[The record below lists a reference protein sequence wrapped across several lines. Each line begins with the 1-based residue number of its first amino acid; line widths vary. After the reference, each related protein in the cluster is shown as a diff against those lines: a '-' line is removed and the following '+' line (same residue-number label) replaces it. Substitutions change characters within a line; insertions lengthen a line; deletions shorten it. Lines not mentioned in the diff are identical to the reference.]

1 MMAFPAP
8 GVPRRATNTL
18 VCLFA
23 LALACAAVAGPL
35 RAQNASNATDSL
47 AAACTGPAFA
57 VLRPELPDG
66 APTHARAIWLTSR
79 LLRWPRA
86 LRGAA
91 APAVAGTPTAT
102 GRYALYAS
110 AQAALRVVVGQP
122 IAGATDTLRLLPVR
136 PPRARADSPWQHV
149 GAGVTVTV
157 PANVGRRRVA
167 GLLAQQLVLVHE
179 DATGRVLEATRTQP
193 ALALD
198 DLYASAAEPLTF
210 GANVAAEAT
219 TFRLW
224 APTAQ
229 RVMLCLFAADT
240 TQARTVPLTPDN
252 RSGIWYTRAASA
264 THGTMYRYLVDVM
277 VPGVGV
283 VRNRVTD
290 PWSLALTANSL
301 YSVVADLAHP
311 SLAPNGWTQR
321 RVPRLTHPVDQVI
334 YELHVRDFSVHDA
347 NVPAPHR
354 GRYLAFTDTA
364 GHGMRH
370 LRALASAG
378 LTDVHLLPVFDVATI
393 PEIGCRTPVVRGTP
407 AGEEQQAIV
416 VAAASGD
423 CFNWGYDPLHFTVPE
438 GSYATDV
445 ADFGARIREFRRMV
459 MALNAAGLRVGM
471 DVVYNHTSASGQ
483 SPQSVLDR
491 IVPGYYHRLDAN
503 GRVETSTCCANTATE
518 HRVMAKLMIES
529 TVTWVKHY
537 GISSFRFDL
546 MGHQPRAVMER
557 LQRAVNAAAG
567 TTVPLIG
574 EGWNFGEVADG
585 RRFVQASQL
594 SLRGTGIATFSDRAR
609 DAVRGGSALDD
620 GIDQVRNQGWVNG
633 LGYAPNDERRRMQP
647 TPDDGQAL
655 ARAADMVRLGMAGSL
670 REVTMLTADGSTKR
684 LADLTYGGQPAGYVQ
699 EPREVVNY
707 VENHDNQ
714 TLFDANV
721 LKLPAGTSTEDRAR
735 VQLLASAVVLFSQ
748 GIAYVHAGQ
757 ELLRSKSLDRNSFD
771 SGDWFNSYDPTGET
785 HGFARGLPPRKDN
798 EASWSFMRARLADST
813 LVPPPTLVRFAR
825 DAFLDLLR
833 IRSSSALFRLRT
845 AAEVQQRLHFLA
857 AGPSQQAT
865 VVAMHLDGGLPAG
878 GVVPGARFR
887 DVVVV
892 MNAGVEGAAV
902 PVPSLAGRALQLH
915 PVHLAASAADTRPR
929 DSRWNRSSGEIW
941 VPPRTA
947 VVWVRE

>member
-1 MMAFPAP
+1 MAFPAP
-8 GVPRRATNTL
+8 SVPRHATNALTVL
-18 VCLFA
+18 
-23 LALACAAVAGPL
+23 LALTLPGAGVSGPL
-35 RAQNASNATDSL
+35 RAQNAAIPANAL
-47 AAACTGPAFA
+47 AATCTGPAFT
-57 VLRPELPDG
+57 VLRREAPD
-66 APTHARAIWLTSR
+66 ALPTHARAIWLNAR
-79 LLRWPRA
+79 QLRWPQ
-86 LRGAA
+86 GPDSAA
-91 APAVAGTPTAT
+91 APGDTGAAIAT
-102 GRYALYAS
+102 GRYVLYAS
-110 AQAALRVVVGQP
+110 AQATLRVVVGQTV
-122 IAGATDTLRLLPVR
+122 AGATDTLRLHREAGPHA
-136 PPRARADSPWQHV
+136 PTNARWRHI
-149 GAGVTVTV
+149 GAGVTVSV
-157 PANVGRRRVA
+157 PARISRRRVA
-167 GLLAQQLVLVHE
+167 ELLAQQLVLVHE
-179 DATGRVLEATRTQP
+179 DNSGQVLEATRTQA

-198 DLYASAAEPLTF
+198 DHYAAAAEPLAF
-210 GANVAAEAT
+210 GASAAAAT

-229 RVMLCLFAADT
+229 RVTLCLFAADT
-240 TQARTVPLTPDN
+240 ARARAVPLVPDA
-252 RSGIWYTRAASA
+252 RSGVWHARVAGA
-264 THGTMYRYLVDVM
+264 THGTAYRYLVDVV

-290 PWSLALTANSL
+290 PWSLALTANSSH
-301 YSVVADLAHP
+301 SVVADLGNP
-311 SLAPNGWTQR
+311 SLIPIGWPQR
-321 RVPRLTHPVDQVI
+321 RAPRLTHPVDQVI
-334 YELHVRDFSVHDA
+334 YELHVRDFSVRDA
-347 NVPAPHR
+347 QVPVPHR
-354 GRYLAFTDTA
+354 GRYLAFTDSA
-364 GHGMRH
+364 GNGMRH
-370 LRALASAG
+370 LRALAAAG
-378 LTDVHLLPVFDVATI
+378 LTDVHLLPVFDLATV
-393 PEIGCRTPVVRGTP
+393 PEIGCTTPVVQGTP
-407 AGEEQQAIV
+407 DGDAQQAIV
-416 VAAASGD
+416 GAAAASD

-438 GSYATDV
+438 GSYATNV

-518 HRVMAKLMIES
+518 HRIMAKLMIES
-529 TVTWVKHY
+529 TVTWVTHY

-594 SLRGTGIATFSDRAR
+594 SLPGSGIATFSDRAR

-620 GIDQVRNQGWVNG
+620 GIDQLRNQGWVNG
-633 LGYAPNDERRRMQP
+633 LGYAPNDERRRMPP
-647 TPDDGQAL
+647 TADDGHAL

-670 REVTMLTADGSTKR
+670 REVTMLTADGSTRR

-721 LKLPAGTSTEDRAR
+721 LKLSPGTSTEDRAR

-771 SGDWFNSYDPTGET
+771 SGDWFNPYDPTGET

-813 LVPPPTLVRFAR
+813 LVPPPPLVRFTR
-825 DAFLDLLR
+825 NAFLDLLR
-833 IRSSSALFRLRT
+833 IRTSSGLFRLRT

-865 VVAMHLDGGLPAG
+865 VVAVHLDGALAAG

-892 MNAGVEGAAV
+892 INAGVEGTMV
-902 PVPSLAGRALQLH
+902 PMPSLAGRALHLH
-915 PVHLAASAADTRPR
+915 PVHLATSAADTRAR
-929 DSRWNRSSGEIW
+929 ESHWNRGTGEMW
-941 VPPRTA
+941 VPARTA